1 MECWKFD
8 CLELP
13 AVPGGYRAGLTSGIA
28 KYLGIPFELA
38 GDARERAM
46 LTYPEAF
53 CRLVRACAEEARAM
67 MREGVPPFDEARDYV
82 KRTGDERC
90 HVPPNRPIKAVVSI
104 NIGGDID
111 AHCFQLSKTE
121 AQKLIAQLSDAA
133 RGKESTAMNDIEK
146 RLEAALVQTVERL
159 AKESTTAAEVEA
171 LAAVAKVLADMQ
183 RS

>member
-28 KYLGIPFELA
+28 KYLGIAFDRA
-38 GDARERAM
+38 GNARERAM
-46 LTYPEAF
+46 QQYPQAF
-53 CRLVRACAEEARAM
+53 CRLVRACANEARAM
-67 MREGVPPFDEARDYV
+67 MREGVAPFDEARDYV
-82 KRTGDERC
+82 KQTGDERC

-121 AQKLIAQLSDAA
+121 AQKLIAQLSKKHSGQEDA
-133 RGKESTAMNDIEK
+133 
-146 RLEAALVQTVERL
+146 
-159 AKESTTAAEVEA
+159 
-171 LAAVAKVLADMQ
+171 
-183 RS
+183 